1 MCRRYADDVRT
12 IILCVVPANADITTS
27 DALQMSREID
37 PKGIR
42 TLGVITKVD
51 IMDAGTNARNMIL
64 GNEVPLRLG
73 YVAVK
78 NRSQQDII
86 DSKSVKVALK
96 EENEWFENHPIY

>member
-1 MCRRYADDVRT
+1 MA
-12 IILCVVPANADITTS
+12 
-27 DALQMSREID
+27 REID

-78 NRSQQDII
+78 NRS
-86 DSKSVKVALK
+86 
-96 EENEWFENHPIY
+96 

>member
-1 MCRRYADDVRT
+1 MA
-12 IILCVVPANADITTS
+12 
-27 DALQMSREID
+27 REVD

-51 IMDAGTNARNMIL
+51 IMDAGTNAWNMVL

-78 NRSQQDII
+78 NRSQ
-86 DSKSVKVALK
+86 
-96 EENEWFENHPIY
+96 